1 MVLVLAHRPTK
12 DRTVGHLQG
21 LGSRAPL
28 PVGEHREDENTK
40 ILFSSGDVRREEAW
54 KPREDPDFASPGPP
68 PLKSQA
74 QGRQHPGLDA
84 GCPAGGHAARA
95 GRQAVGT
102 RAGLEGLQWTL
113 SLRLMGLARCVQELA
128 ELPARSGWA
137 SVSSDQFVISRRGF
151 QEEEM
156 AQTET
161 SWGAAVVDEW
171 AWAQMRGGRPLR
183 ASPCGPGRGAL
194 HRG

>member
-1 MVLVLAHRPTK
+1 M
-12 DRTVGHLQG
+12 
-21 LGSRAPL
+21 
-28 PVGEHREDENTK
+28 
-40 ILFSSGDVRREEAW
+40 
-54 KPREDPDFASPGPP
+54 
-68 PLKSQA
+68 
-74 QGRQHPGLDA
+74 
-84 GCPAGGHAARA
+84 
-95 GRQAVGT
+95 GT

-156 AQTET
+156 ARTET
-161 SWGAAVVDEW
+161 SWGAAAVDEW
-171 AWAQMRGGRPLR
+171 AWAQVRGGRPLR